1 MTTAAQE
8 SIEVSGLRAVGTS
21 LALERRL
28 VAIAGAS
35 PSDALITGG
44 LHRYGWR

>member
-8 SIEVSGLRAVGTS
+8 SIEVAGLRAVGTS
-21 LALERRL
+21 LALERL

-44 LHRYGWR
+44 SHRYGWT